1 MVEEA
6 EEAMTELRQRLALSG
21 VWEEAA
27 GMKDQI
33 IEWAKELQS
42 LAQAGLFYGR
52 DPFDQERY
60 GRIREIS
67 AEMLADRTGI
77 PVKTVQGLFCND
89 TGYQTPKVDTRAAVF
104 QDGKILLVQERD
116 GLWSM
121 PGGWCEYNLSPA
133 ENTVKEARE
142 EAGVH
147 VAVKRLISVQD
158 RDKHNQPP
166 YAYGVVKIFYLCELL
181 GGGFTPNLETTK
193 SGYFSLEE
201 LPPLAEAK
209 CNEEQVH
216 MCFQSYQAENWSAQF
231 D

>member
-1 MVEEA
+1 M
-6 EEAMTELRQRLALSG
+6 RQRLALSG